1 MASNGAFYSNT
12 SGLNLNTST
21 TTRINIST
29 GGVITFNNDYS
40 FPTAD
45 GGNNEVLITDGAGN
59 LSFSTIPN
67 ASLDNSSF
75 TLGSTS
81 ISLGDTV
88 SSIAGLTSITASTI
102 SATTINTSGDISV
115 GTLGNTND
123 ILIVGSGKTITS
135 TDVLSIN
142 PTSKFVGINQSSPQV
157 TLHMTG
163 EGAQTAQIRM
173 EQYND
178 SADAPDVRTRR
189 YRGTVASPAAIQA
202 GDYLYRSNHEYYNG
216 TSLIV
221 GGQFAFDNTNNA
233 NRTQF
238 TIAVTT
244 DGTSVEASSNDDVQ
258 FKIDGNDSGAI
269 TFNDAYKFPT
279 TDGSAN
285 NVLLTDGNGA
295 LSFGTVPN
303 AGLTNSSFTLGS
315 TSISLGDT
323 VSSIAGLTSIST
335 TTANISGDLTV
346 DTNTLFVD
354 STNNRIGVNTVNPAY
369 QFEIENTGANA
380 LLVLDRT
387 DGAACFIEGQATRS
401 AFGSVGATPLALAYN
416 SAAVVE
422 IGASGAITV
431 NPSGANPFTFPT
443 SDGTSG
449 QVLSTNGSGVVTWS
463 NAAAGTVTSVGIT
476 AGALI
481 DVSNSPITTSGNITV
496 AVDLSELSTS
506 TTNGDGDFFAV
517 IDSSNVQRKL
527 TKGSIDISGFN
538 NDAGYTTNTGTVTS
552 VAISGTDGIDVDSGS
567 PITGSGTIQLGLSN
581 VPNSVLSN
589 SSFTV
594 NAPSGTD
601 PVVPLGGTLN
611 FTSSDSSVTIAGN
624 SGTDTIDLTVAA
636 GVDTFVTGGTFTSGT
651 LSLSLNDGTSAQ
663 DISGLWTSIP
673 NSALANSAITIAGTS
688 VSLGG
693 SISGDDIISDV
704 SAGQITNS
712 QLVNSSLTV
721 TAGSGLANGGSVSL
735 GGSVTLNVGA
745 GTGIQVNA
753 NDVALDYAGTNNF
766 IDSATNLEGTGIATS
781 DTIVYHDATDNN
793 VKKGLVSDL
802 PFSNNSGTVTSVG
815 ITAGA
820 LIDVS
825 NSPIT
830 TSGNITVAV
839 DLSELSTSTT
849 NGDGDFFAV
858 VDASNVQRKLTKG
871 NINISGFNNDAGFT
885 TNTGTVTSVAI
896 SGTDGIDVDSGSP
909 ITGSGTI
916 QLGLSNVPN
925 SSLAN
930 SSITINGTA
939 VSLGG
944 TISVGDITE
953 VIAGDG
959 LTGGG
964 NSGSVTI
971 DVDYAGTDNYI
982 LAAGAGTGDIQTAW
996 HIPVSNAS
1004 NNVLYYDVLAL
1015 PFTNNQGTVTSVAIS
1030 GTDGIDV
1037 DSGSPITG
1045 SGTIQLGLSNVPN
1058 SSLANSSVTVTGG
1071 NGLTGGGSVSLGGS
1085 VTLNVGAGTL
1095 IDVDGSNV
1103 NVDLSELT
1111 TSTANGDGDYFVV
1124 VDTANAQK
1132 KLTKG
1137 NINISGFNN
1146 DAGYITSAGNTNIY
1160 NINGT
1165 LSGARELNQNGNNL
1179 RFRGTSN
1186 EEFQVYKSNATAVQ
1200 TPRVRFE
1207 TDDTHTSV
1215 LELQASAP
1223 TTFLIDAYDAGNAP
1237 VFNVDGVGNLFAV
1250 SKSFLIE
1257 HPSKEGF
1264 NLRHGSLEG
1273 PEHGVYVRGKL
1284 DGSSTIEL
1292 PDYWLD
1298 LVDENTITVQLTP
1311 IGSHQNLYV
1320 KDIIDNTVIVA
1331 NSALLSSKIKC
1342 FYFVQAER
1350 KDIDKMVV
1358 EYPRET
1364 PTI

>member
-29 GGVITFNNDYS
+29 SGAITFNQDYT

-45 GGNNEVLITDGAGN
+45 GGANEVLITDGAGN
-59 LSFSTIPN
+59 LNFS
-67 ASLDNSSF
+67 
-75 TLGSTS
+75 
-81 ISLGDTV
+81 
-88 SSIAGLTSITASTI
+88 
-102 SATTINTSGDISV
+102 
-115 GTLGNTND
+115 
-123 ILIVGSGKTITS
+123 
-135 TDVLSIN
+135 
-142 PTSKFVGINQSSPQV
+142 
-157 TLHMTG
+157 
-163 EGAQTAQIRM
+163 
-173 EQYND
+173 
-178 SADAPDVRTRR
+178 
-189 YRGTVASPAAIQA
+189 
-202 GDYLYRSNHEYYNG
+202 
-216 TSLIV
+216 
-221 GGQFAFDNTNNA
+221 
-233 NRTQF
+233 
-238 TIAVTT
+238 
-244 DGTSVEASSNDDVQ
+244 
-258 FKIDGNDSGAI
+258 
-269 TFNDAYKFPT
+269 
-279 TDGSAN
+279 
-285 NVLLTDGNGA
+285 
-295 LSFGTVPN
+295 TVPN
-303 AGLTNSSFTLGS
+303 AGLTNSSLTITAGSGLANGGLVSLGGSVTLNVGAGTGIVVNANDVALDYAGTNNFIDS
-315 TSISLGDT
+315 ATNLEGTSISASDT
-323 VSSIAGLTSIST
+323 IVYHDATDNNVKKGLVS
-335 TTANISGDLTV
+335 DLP
-346 DTNTLFVD
+346 F
-354 STNNRIGVNTVNPAY
+354 SNN
-369 QFEIENTGANA
+369 
-380 LLVLDRT
+380 D
-387 DGAACFIEGQATRS
+387 
-401 AFGSVGATPLALAYN
+401 
-416 SAAVVE
+416 
-422 IGASGAITV
+422 
-431 NPSGANPFTFPT
+431 
-443 SDGTSG
+443 
-449 QVLSTNGSGVVTWS
+449 
-463 NAAAGTVTSVGIT
+463 GTVTSVGIT

-496 AVDLSELSTS
+496 AVDLSELTTS

-567 PITGSGTIQLGLSN
+567 PITGSGTITLGLSN

-601 PVVPLGGTLN
+601 PVIPLGGTLN
-611 FTSSDSSVTIAGN
+611 FTSSDNSVTIGGN
-624 SGTDTIDLTVAA
+624 STTDTIDLTVAA

-651 LSLSLNDGTSAQ
+651 LSLGLNDGTSAQ
-663 DISGLWTSIP
+663 NISGFWSSIP

-693 SISGDDIISDV
+693 SISGDDIIADV

-871 NINISGFNNDAGFT
+871 NINISGFNNDAGYT

-909 ITGSGTI
+909 ITTSGTI
-916 QLGLSNVPN
+916 
-925 SSLAN
+925 
-930 SSITINGTA
+930 T
-939 VSLGG
+939 
-944 TISVGDITE
+944 
-953 VIAGDG
+953 
-959 LTGGG
+959 
-964 NSGSVTI
+964 
-971 DVDYAGTDNYI
+971 
-982 LAAGAGTGDIQTAW
+982 
-996 HIPVSNAS
+996 
-1004 NNVLYYDVLAL
+1004 
-1015 PFTNNQGTVTSVAIS
+1015 
-1030 GTDGIDV
+1030 
-1037 DSGSPITG
+1037 
-1045 SGTIQLGLSNVPN
+1045 LGLSNVPN
-1058 SSLANSSVTVTGG
+1058 SSLANSSVTVNGG
-1071 NGLTGGGSVSLGGS
+1071 DGLTGGGLVSLGGS

-1103 NVDLSELT
+1103 NVDLSELA
-1111 TSTANGDGDYFVV
+1111 TSTSNGDGDYFVV

-1200 TPRVRFE
+1200 VPRVRFE

-1215 LELQASAP
+1215 LELQSSVP
-1223 TTFLIDAYDAGNAP
+1223 STFLIDAYDAGNAP
-1237 VFNVDGVGNLFAV
+1237 IFNVDGNGNLFAV

-1284 DGSSTIEL
+1284 DGNNTIEL

-1298 LVDENTITVQLTP
+1298 LVDEDTITVQLTP
-1311 IGSHQNLYV
+1311 IGSHQNLYI